1 MNPEMPSPE
10 PSDVEPSEK
19 SERELGIEHV
29 RERYEARATAER
41 GWLDVPEPF
50 AGAYSQI
57 RDQIQRIEALAHRA
71 EEIFDFEQSL
81 SGKSPEE
88 LQSEVERIQAEM
100 DAQRKLQLDIRAMA
114 HEHHV
119 FVDDTGGTPDNEI
132 IRSLDQGELKTLDEQ
147 NLLFELKQIAQAHL
161 PKEKKL

>member
-10 PSDVEPSEK
+10 PSNVEPSEK
-19 SERELGIEHV
+19 SERELGIDRV

-50 AGAYSQI
+50 AGAHAQSRVQI
-57 RDQIQRIEALAHRA
+57 ERIEALAHRA

-100 DAQRKLQLDIRAMA
+100 DAQRKLQLDIRDMA
-114 HEHHV
+114 REHHV
-119 FVDDTGGTPDNEI
+119 FVDDTGGAPDMESV
-132 IRSLDQGELKTLDEQ
+132 RSFNQGELKTLDAQ
-147 NLLFELKQIAQAHL
+147 NFLFELKKIAQAHL
-161 PKEKKL
+161 PKE